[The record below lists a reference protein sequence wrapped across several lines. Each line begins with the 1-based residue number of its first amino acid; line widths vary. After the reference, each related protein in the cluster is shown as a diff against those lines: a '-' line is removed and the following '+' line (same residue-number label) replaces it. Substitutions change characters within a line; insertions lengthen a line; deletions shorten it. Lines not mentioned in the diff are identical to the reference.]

1 MVQAVVVEYNLLT
14 YTLQAGCTFVTRWSG
29 WWSHDSAVCILTR
42 PRAERSSIRIPTGT
56 IYFSFLQNLQTGS
69 GYHPSSSDY
78 RGVMRSGRDFYHSPP
93 YNAEVKNEWS
103 FTFVP
108 SVCIHDVDSVNCT
121 FTVAFK
127 VVGTCIF
134 FLYGSTALYGP
145 GPPRFVEASRSHT
158 YETHHSR

>member
-1 MVQAVVVEYNLLT
+1 MVQAVVVEYKLLH
-14 YTLQAGCTFVTRWSG
+14 TLCKQDAHLLHVDSG
-29 WWSHDSAVCILTR
+29 WWSHDSAVWILTR

-108 SVCIHDVDSVNCT
+108 SVCIHDVDSVNLICID
-121 FTVAFK
+121 TVVIK
-127 VVGTCIF
+127 HRVSINITCIWRLRF
-134 FLYGSTALYGP
+134 PCALHKDTSS
-145 GPPRFVEASRSHT
+145 VKV
-158 YETHHSR
+158 